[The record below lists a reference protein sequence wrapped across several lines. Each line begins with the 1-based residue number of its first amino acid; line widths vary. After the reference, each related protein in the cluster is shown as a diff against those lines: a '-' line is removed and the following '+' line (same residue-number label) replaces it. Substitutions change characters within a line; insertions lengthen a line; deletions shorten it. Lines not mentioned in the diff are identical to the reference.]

1 MYTMVD
7 KNKKHVGN
15 TIFSYVHEQI
25 QALNN
30 SKVFAGIMIITLNIV
45 SRFVNIK
52 LSKTMESYLKYTF
65 SKYVLVFTIAWMGTR
80 DIYIAL
86 FIMGCFVIVS
96 DFLFDEESMFC
107 ILPDEFKDHHLT
119 ILEENEAKKNVTEEE
134 ITNAKKVLE
143 KAKEQ
148 KKDNE
153 LESYKI

>member
-1 MYTMVD
+1 MVEKM
-7 KNKKHVGN
+7 KNQPG
-15 TIFSYVHEQI
+15 ISLFRYVHEQI

-65 SKYVLVFTIAWMGTR
+65 SKYVLVFTIAWM
-80 DIYIAL
+80 
-86 FIMGCFVIVS
+86 
-96 DFLFDEESMFC
+96 DEE
-107 ILPDEFKDHHLT
+107 I
-119 ILEENEAKKNVTEEE
+119 AK
-134 ITNAKKVLE
+134 AKKVLE

-148 KKDNE
+148 MKTKDIE

>member
-1 MYTMVD
+1 M
-7 KNKKHVGN
+7 KKGILYN
-15 TIFSYVHEQI
+15 LNSNIMS
-25 QALNN
+25 LNN
-30 SKVFAGIMIITLNIV
+30 SKYFAGLVMIMLNLGSKYITV
-45 SRFVNIK
+45 K
-52 LSKTMESYLKYTF
+52 F
-65 SKYVLVFTIAWMGTR
+65 SKSQEAYLRNILGRQILIFSVAWMGTR

-119 ILEENEAKKNVTEEE
+119 ILEENEAKQNVTEEE
-134 ITNAKKVLE
+134 IANAKKVLE

>member
-1 MYTMVD
+1 MVD
-7 KNKKHVGN
+7 KKNSIANSSYLKYIHEHV
-15 TIFSYVHEQI
+15 
-25 QALNN
+25 QALNG

-86 FIMGCFVIVS
+86 FIMSCFIIVS

-107 ILPDEFKDHHLT
+107 VLPEEFKDHHLT
-119 ILEENEAKKNVTEEE
+119 ILEENENMENVTDEE
-134 ITNAKKVLE
+134 ITKAKKVID
-143 KAKEQ
+143 KAKQ
-148 KKDNE
+148 QNKDNE
-153 LESYKI
+153 LESFKI

>member
-1 MYTMVD
+1 MVEK
-7 KNKKHVGN
+7 KNSIANSSYLKYIHEHV
-15 TIFSYVHEQI
+15 
-25 QALNN
+25 QALNG

-86 FIMGCFVIVS
+86 FIMSCFIIIS

-107 ILPDEFKDHHLT
+107 VLPEEFKDHHLT
-119 ILEENEAKKNVTEEE
+119 ILEENENMENVTDEE
-134 ITNAKKVLE
+134 ITKAKKVID
-143 KAKEQ
+143 KAKQ
-148 KKDNE
+148 QNKDNE
-153 LESYKI
+153 LESFKI

>member
-1 MYTMVD
+1 MVEK
-7 KNKKHVGN
+7 KNSIANSSYLKYIHEHV
-15 TIFSYVHEQI
+15 
-25 QALNN
+25 QALNG

-86 FIMGCFVIVS
+86 FIMSCFIIVS

-107 ILPDEFKDHHLT
+107 VLPEEFKDHHLT
-119 ILEENEAKKNVTEEE
+119 ILEENENMENVTDEE
-134 ITNAKKVLE
+134 ITKAKKVID
-143 KAKEQ
+143 KAKQ
-148 KKDNE
+148 QNKDNE
-153 LESYKI
+153 LESFKI

>member
-1 MYTMVD
+1 MYMMVD
-7 KNKKHVGN
+7 KNKKHMGN
-15 TIFSYVHEQI
+15 TIFSYVHEQV
-25 QALNN
+25 QALNS
-30 SKVFAGIMIITLNIV
+30 SKIFAGIMIITLNIV

-86 FIMGCFVIVS
+86 FIMGCFVIAS

-119 ILEENEAKKNVTEEE
+119 ILEENEAKTNVTEEE
-134 ITNAKKVLE
+134 IANAKKVLE

-148 KKDNE
+148 KKDGE

>member
-1 MYTMVD
+1 MVE
-7 KNKKHVGN
+7 KNKNQSGIS
-15 TIFSYVHEQI
+15 IFRYVHEQI

-86 FIMGCFVIVS
+86 FIMTCFAIVS
-96 DFLFDEESMFC
+96 DLLFNEESIFC
-107 ILPDEFKDHHLT
+107 ILPDEFKDRHLS
-119 ILEENEAKKNVTEEE
+119 ILEEQENMANVTDEE
-134 ITNAKKVLE
+134 IAKAKKVLE

-148 KKDNE
+148 MKTKDIE

>member
-1 MYTMVD
+1 MVE
-7 KNKKHVGN
+7 KNKNQPG
-15 TIFSYVHEQI
+15 TSMFRYVNEQI

-30 SKVFAGIMIITLNIV
+30 SKVFAGIMIITLNVV

-80 DIYIAL
+80 DIYTAL
-86 FIMGCFVIVS
+86 FIMVCFAIAS
-96 DFLFDEESMFC
+96 DLLLDEESIFC
-107 ILPDEFKDHHLT
+107 ILPDEFKDHHLS
-119 ILEENEAKKNVTEEE
+119 ILEEQENMTNVTDEE
-134 ITNAKKVLE
+134 ITKAKKVLE

-148 KKDNE
+148 NKMEDVE

>member
-1 MYTMVD
+1 MVEK
-7 KNKKHVGN
+7 KNSIANSSYLKYIHEHV
-15 TIFSYVHEQI
+15 
-25 QALNN
+25 QALNG

-86 FIMGCFVIVS
+86 FIMSCFIIVS

-107 ILPDEFKDHHLT
+107 VLPEEFKDHHLT
-119 ILEENEAKKNVTEEE
+119 ILEEKENMENVTDEE
-134 ITNAKKVLE
+134 ITKAKKVIE
-143 KAKEQ
+143 KAKQ
-148 KKDNE
+148 QNKDNE
-153 LESYKI
+153 LESFKI

>member
-1 MYTMVD
+1 MVE
-7 KNKKHVGN
+7 KNKNQSGMSM
-15 TIFSYVHEQI
+15 FRYVNEQI

-30 SKVFAGIMIITLNIV
+30 SKVFAGIMIITLNVV

-80 DIYIAL
+80 DIYTAL
-86 FIMGCFVIVS
+86 FIMVCFAIAS
-96 DFLFDEESMFC
+96 DLLLDEESIFC
-107 ILPDEFKDHHLT
+107 ILPDEFKDHHLS
-119 ILEENEAKKNVTEEE
+119 ILEEQENMTNVTDEE
-134 ITNAKKVLE
+134 IAKAKKVLE

-148 KKDNE
+148 NKMEDVE

>member
-1 MYTMVD
+1 MVE
-7 KNKKHVGN
+7 KNKNQSG
-15 TIFSYVHEQI
+15 ISMFRYVNEQI

-30 SKVFAGIMIITLNIV
+30 SKVFAGIMIITLNVV

-80 DIYIAL
+80 DIYTAL
-86 FIMGCFVIVS
+86 FIMACFAIVS
-96 DFLFDEESMFC
+96 DFLLNEESIFC
-107 ILPDEFKDHHLT
+107 ILPDEFKDHHLS
-119 ILEENEAKKNVTEEE
+119 ILEEQENMTNVTDEE
-134 ITNAKKVLE
+134 ITKAKKVLE

-148 KKDNE
+148 HKTEDVE

>member
-1 MYTMVD
+1 M
-7 KNKKHVGN
+7 
-15 TIFSYVHEQI
+15 
-25 QALNN
+25 QALNG

-86 FIMGCFVIVS
+86 FIMSCFIIVS

-107 ILPDEFKDHHLT
+107 VLPEEFKDHHLT
-119 ILEENEAKKNVTEEE
+119 ILEENENMENVRYLQGMSFYDILVDISSKTGAEFRC
-134 ITNAKKVLE
+134 
-143 KAKEQ
+143 KE
-148 KKDNE
+148 
-153 LESYKI
+153 

>member
-1 MYTMVD
+1 MVE
-7 KNKKHVGN
+7 KNKNQLG
-15 TIFSYVHEQI
+15 ISLFSYVNEQI
-25 QALNN
+25 QALNS

-86 FIMGCFVIVS
+86 FIMGCFAIVS
-96 DFLFDEESMFC
+96 DFLFNEESIFC
-107 ILPDEFKDHHLT
+107 ILPEEFKDHYLS
-119 ILEENEAKKNVTEEE
+119 ILEEQENMANVTDEE
-134 ITNAKKVLE
+134 IAKAKKVLE

-148 KKDNE
+148 LKTIDVD